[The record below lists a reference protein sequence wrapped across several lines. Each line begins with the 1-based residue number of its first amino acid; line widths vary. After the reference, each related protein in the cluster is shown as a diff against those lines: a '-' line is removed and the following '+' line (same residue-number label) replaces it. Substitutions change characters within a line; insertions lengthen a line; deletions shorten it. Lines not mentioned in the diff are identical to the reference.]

1 MEAQANLSK
10 LRVSVELYSTILLF
24 GFSSI
29 SANYINELKPSRS
42 NLNNFFLIYS
52 IFLFLLYP
60 FLWKLSEIIGIDDH
74 KNSFLFLFTLTLG
87 NALYVLIR
95 NISLTTSGLKS
106 YLIINFLPPLTL
118 FALFLFSYM
127 ANFKNFNISYG
138 VGILVSLITS
148 YAIYLVNYDQKNY
161 NRKYKIRV
169 IPGLFKSSLWL
180 YGYNIVSLIFTYI
193 AITKLTDNNLT
204 DSATILSYIFL
215 VVNGFSFPF
224 TSSNY
229 FFLDLWHKI
238 KIKEVNAL
246 IYKYL
251 LLFALYLFFIILFV
265 KLILPTLLVYLLNPK
280 FYILSEHTELIIFLA
295 ATSILTKLISNYFIF
310 KKFFKIVFLTVF
322 LKVTIFMALIYNNFI
337 NLNNIINA
345 LFISDLFYLLA
356 ILLVLLFFHRFSE
369 ETIN

>member
-29 SANYINELKPSRS
+29 SANYINILKPSRS

-60 FLWKLSEIIGIDDH
+60 FLLKLSEIIGIDDH
-74 KNSFLFLFTLTLG
+74 KNSLLFLFTLTLG
-87 NALYVLIR
+87 NALYTLIR

-148 YAIYLVNYDQKNY
+148 YAIYSVNYDQKNF
-161 NRKYKIRV
+161 NKKYKIRV

-180 YGYNIVSLIFTYI
+180 YGYNIISLIFTYI
-193 AITKLTDNNLT
+193 AITRLTDNNLT
-204 DSATILSYIFL
+204 DSATILSYIIL

-246 IYKYL
+246 MHKYL
-251 LLFALYLFFIILFV
+251 VLLALYAIFIILFV
-265 KLILPTLLVYLLNPK
+265 NTTEKILI
-280 FYILSEHTELIIFLA
+280 IIFLQ
-295 ATSILTKLISNYFIF
+295 F
-310 KKFFKIVFLTVF
+310 KMFF
-322 LKVTIFMALIYNNFI
+322 NFI
-337 NLNNIINA
+337 K
-345 LFISDLFYLLA
+345 FLL
-356 ILLVLLFFHRFSE
+356 
-369 ETIN
+369 